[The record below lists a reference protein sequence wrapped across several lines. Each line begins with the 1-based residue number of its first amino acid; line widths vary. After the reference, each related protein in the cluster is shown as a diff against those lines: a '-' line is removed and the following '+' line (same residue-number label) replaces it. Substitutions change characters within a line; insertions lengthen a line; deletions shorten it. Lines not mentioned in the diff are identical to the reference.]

1 MRKIPHPLNV
11 KNKPTPAEF
20 AKLER
25 SPIYLVLDNIRS
37 SHNVGAMFR
46 TADSVL
52 IKKIYLCGIT
62 GTPPRPEID
71 KTALSTVQFVP
82 WEYSRSTAEVLKKLK
97 SEGVQI
103 VALEQC
109 HESVDYREADY
120 HFPVAL
126 VLGHEIDGVSE
137 EALALCDLA
146 ISLPMLGMANSLN
159 VATAC
164 GIALHNLLTQNH

>member
-11 KNKPTPAEF
+11 KTKLTPAEF

-37 SHNVGAMFR
+37 LHNVGAMFR

-52 IKKIYLCGIT
+52 VKKIYLCGIT
-62 GTPPRPEID
+62 GAPPRPEID

-82 WEYSRSTAEVLKKLK
+82 WEYVRSTTEVLYKLK
-97 SEGVQI
+97 NEGVQI

-109 HESVDYREADY
+109 HESVDYREANY
-120 HFPVAL
+120 KFPVAL
-126 VLGHEIDGVSE
+126 VVGHEIDGVSE
-137 EALALCDLA
+137 EALSLCDLA